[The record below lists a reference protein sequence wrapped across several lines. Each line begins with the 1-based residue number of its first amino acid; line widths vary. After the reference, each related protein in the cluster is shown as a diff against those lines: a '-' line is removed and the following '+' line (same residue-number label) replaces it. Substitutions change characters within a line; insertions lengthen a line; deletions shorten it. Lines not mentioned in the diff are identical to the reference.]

1 MIIKG
6 RNMSKLI
13 KKYKLGFEVRGLVL
27 FLIIML
33 PNFIWFAV
41 PAPND
46 ILRAESV
53 TETVDLIGSVCQ
65 VIMVGALCV
74 LINKECPKFK
84 FTPLIISVIV
94 CAVGY
99 FKGWIFYYCGIANS
113 AVVLALTALPCAA
126 FLLFTLDRKN
136 YVALIPTAGFTICHL
151 IYGIANFIAR

>member
-1 MIIKG
+1 M
-6 RNMSKLI
+6 
-13 KKYKLGFEVRGLVL
+13 KKYKFGFEVRGLIL

-53 TETVDLIGSVCQ
+53 TETADLIGSICQ

-74 LINKECPKFK
+74 IANKDCPKFK
-84 FTPLIISVIV
+84 FTPLIIGVIGCV
-94 CAVGY
+94 LGY
-99 FKGWIFYYCGIANS
+99 LTGWIFYYCGIANA

-126 FLLFTLDRKN
+126 FLLFAVDRKN
-136 YVALIPTAGFTICHL
+136 HIALIPAVGFTVCHL
-151 IYGIANFIAR
+151 IYGIANFMV

>member
-1 MIIKG
+1 MK
-6 RNMSKLI
+6 N
-13 KKYKLGFEVRGLVL
+13 YKLGFEVRGLIL

-65 VIMVGALCV
+65 VIMIAALCV
-74 LINKECPKFK
+74 LVNKDQPNFK
-84 FTPLIISVIV
+84 LTPLVIGVIICIT
-94 CAVGY
+94 GY
-99 FKGWIFYYCGIANS
+99 FAGWIFYYCGTANA

-126 FLLFTLDRKN
+126 FLLFAVDRKN
-136 YVALIPTAGFTICHL
+136 YIALIPAVGFTVCHL
-151 IYGIANFIAR
+151 IYGIANFIA